1 MPRMLTLKEAAAL
14 LGVHPGTLRLWER
27 TGAIKAYRLGKRRTY
42 RFRVE
47 ELEKFQ
53 SRKTNPSDKKSPG
66 HFVR

>member
-1 MPRMLTLKEAAAL
+1 MLTLKEAAAV

-47 ELEKFQ
+47 ELENFRN
-53 SRKTNPSDKKSPG
+53 RKTNPPDKKTPG
-66 HFVR
+66 NVVR